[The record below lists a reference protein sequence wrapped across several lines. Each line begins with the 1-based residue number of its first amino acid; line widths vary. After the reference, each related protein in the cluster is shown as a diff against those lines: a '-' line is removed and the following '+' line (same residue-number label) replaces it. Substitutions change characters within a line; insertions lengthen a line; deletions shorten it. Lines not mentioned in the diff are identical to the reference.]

1 MSRPSPAPM
10 PPDVTTQTQ
19 YVREAPEIEAR
30 KLGLMDT
37 ASQLAQ
43 TGLTIPTQQVA
54 GFQPTQTQAFQRQ
67 QAGLGTFEPFLQA
80 AGQYAGQTTGAYD
93 PQSYQQFL
101 NPYQDYV
108 TQGIEDQF
116 AKMQNQASAQAVK
129 TGAFGTEREGLQK
142 SDLGTAQAQAV
153 GQS

>member
-93 PQSYQQFL
+93 PQS
-101 NPYQDYV
+101 
-108 TQGIEDQF
+108 
-116 AKMQNQASAQAVK
+116 
-129 TGAFGTEREGLQK
+129 
-142 SDLGTAQAQAV
+142 
-153 GQS
+153 

>member
-67 QAGLGTFEPFLQA
+67 QAGLGTFEPRKPKLSNLEKYEDNGVDYIIRDPEKYRDKKILSLAQDHEFL
-80 AGQYAGQTTGAYD
+80 
-93 PQSYQQFL
+93 
-101 NPYQDYV
+101 
-108 TQGIEDQF
+108 
-116 AKMQNQASAQAVK
+116 
-129 TGAFGTEREGLQK
+129 
-142 SDLGTAQAQAV
+142 
-153 GQS
+153 